1 MAKLNTLRAIE
12 NAKGKINTRY
22 DLTYEDIEKIEKVSK
37 GHFDLICK
45 FFVFGYVQG
54 AKAQKKG
61 CAYIGK

>member
-1 MAKLNTLRAIE
+1 MARLNTLKTIE
-12 NAKGKINTRY
+12 NAKGKLNTRY
-22 DLTYEDIEKIEKVSK
+22 DLTFEDIRKIEKASK

-61 CAYIGK
+61 CAYSK

>member
-1 MAKLNTLRAIE
+1 MGRLNTLKAIE
-12 NAKGKINTRY
+12 NAKGKLNTRY
-22 DLTYEDIEKIEKVSK
+22 DLTFEDIRKIEKASK

-61 CAYIGK
+61 CAFNG